1 VDSTGRSE
9 SAARV
14 GIIGTAIGIYAYAD
28 AIVLGPIVVF
38 LAALTVPLI
47 VFGVAA
53 VLFFFVNLWMCN
65 WIERQWDVWITTHQ
79 TRLEKRLAKLRKGR
93 VMRHPVNWI
102 SNSSGWLFAL
112 AAALFNAV
120 IVVALA
126 RLISGRP
133 VGERRIFM
141 AALGYSVFFAG
152 LFSII
157 GFVGEEAIRAI

>member
-1 VDSTGRSE
+1 
-9 SAARV
+9 V
-14 GIIGTAIGIYAYAD
+14 GHLDHDTPNP
-28 AIVLGPIVVF
+28 V
-38 LAALTVPLI
+38 
-47 VFGVAA
+47 
-53 VLFFFVNLWMCN
+53 
-65 WIERQWDVWITTHQ
+65 
-79 TRLEKRLAKLRKGR
+79 EKRLAKLRDGR

>member
-1 VDSTGRSE
+1 MGSTE
-9 SAARV
+9 APPTAARV
-14 GIIGTAIGIYAYAD
+14 GIIGTAIGVYAYAD
-28 AIVLGPIVVF
+28 AIVLGPIVVV

-65 WIERQWDVWITTHQ
+65 WIERQWDVWITNHQ

-112 AAALFNAV
+112 AAALFNAI

-126 RLISGRP
+126 RLISGQP
-133 VGERRIFM
+133 VGQRRIFM

-152 LFSII
+152 IMSII
-157 GFVGEEAIRAI
+157 GFVGEETIRAI